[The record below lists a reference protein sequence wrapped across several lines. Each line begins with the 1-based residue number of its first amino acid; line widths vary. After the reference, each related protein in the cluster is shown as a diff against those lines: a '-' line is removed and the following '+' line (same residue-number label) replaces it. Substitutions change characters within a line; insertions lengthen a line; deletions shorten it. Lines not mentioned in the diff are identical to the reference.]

1 MQLLL
6 WELIYVT
13 AAPHTSS
20 VHSNKALHVMYSKS
34 DSWLVWNIFDFTI
47 WVCPPVIPLLRT
59 IISFFWGDLIG
70 SHRVNLASREEAA
83 AACAATG
90 RERRETQRTQRD
102 SVFAFALYYICT
114 SHFLRPLNCTPR
126 LGLIKLASEISVEH
140 PPEVVKHTSRPT
152 FGCVI
157 NHVEIKVKGEGLTLS
172 SES

>member
-1 MQLLL
+1 MSLLL
-6 WELIYVT
+6 LTPAVSIATKPCMWCTRNLTVDWCETFLISQSECVRLLSLSWEL
-13 AAPHTSS
+13 SS
-20 VHSNKALHVMYSKS
+20 LFFGVI
-34 DSWLVWNIFDFTI
+34 WLEAIVSI
-47 WVCPPVIPLLRT
+47 W
-59 IISFFWGDLIG
+59 
-70 SHRVNLASREEAA
+70 
-83 AACAATG
+83 
-90 RERRETQRTQRD
+90 RREKKQPPRVLQQAESGDKTQRD